1 MQFEITYLPRG
12 CPESTNKIGNV
23 GESSDYRVS
32 IRQVPTG
39 RKRRKKRPCILE
51 KSIATT
57 LTDDIIDFPC

>member
-39 RKRRKKRPCILE
+39 RKRRKKALHTRE
-51 KSIATT
+51 VNSNHSY
-57 LTDDIIDFPC
+57 